1 MSKTIHYS
9 DDARKLMFQGME
21 MVADAVKV
29 TMWPKG
35 RNVILEKSFWAPT
48 VTNDWVT
55 VAKEIELEDKMN
67 NVWASMIKEAAEKT
81 NNDLDL
87 LDLE

>member
-29 TMWPKG
+29 TM
-35 RNVILEKSFWAPT
+35 
-48 VTNDWVT
+48 
-55 VAKEIELEDKMN
+55 
-67 NVWASMIKEAAEKT
+67 
-81 NNDLDL
+81 
-87 LDLE
+87 